1 MVTRRITSLL
11 ILLSVLVLSSNFV
24 LAQKRAGRLEK
35 LRNDLALTETQLS
48 QVKGALKKH
57 QVAAL
62 PLRQQLRGRN
72 QALREALNL
81 PEPET
86 SVIGQIILA
95 KHSLRQQLR
104 RLTLK
109 TRSEIAS
116 GLSVEQRQRFKQ
128 LRLFRERRFSRG

>member
-1 MVTRRITSLL
+1 L
-11 ILLSVLVLSSNFV
+11 I
-24 LAQKRAGRLEK
+24 
-35 LRNDLALTETQLS
+35 DPQLS
-48 QVKGALKKH
+48 QVKEALKKH

-72 QALREALNL
+72 QALREALNSSA
-81 PEPET
+81 PEA

-116 GLSVEQRQRFKQ
+116 GLSVEQRQKLKQ
-128 LRLFRERRFSRG
+128 LRLYRERRFSRGE